1 VQTVI
6 PMLGVLQEMVVKTL
20 DNKSNEHP
28 NRGAVLR
35 ELYKSHRLTAE
46 LYAGLLG
53 MRVDVVLEERDLP
66 SLEKCLE
73 TIEALERLPLK
84 RHSFVS
90 LLWNEQHLG
99 VYVARHGLQ
108 GGGLVYE
115 VTLMDRD
122 DGVERVMR
130 AEFRAAR
137 VQPEPFA
144 SIISGAGWSVIP
156 RDRIASI
163 PELAL
168 MFQAMVA
175 LHQWRYPK
183 ISTLD
188 LAQADLGPHTPPN
201 ENPELVRLCALA
213 MQGKIPCA
221 RVRLPID
228 AIVPKDLA
236 HALNYPLDEIRRLR
250 DAHLDGGQASSAL
263 LLYQRGG
270 RFIMDDDYSAFLS
283 YKSLSFKRVPAVILG
298 KFHGPNIEILETG
311 GGELMPPILVER
323 RPSQMP
329 SIPEDDA
336 RRLELRLEALK
347 PSRPSATQTLSKIY
361 IEFCHLLERRR
372 KREADLHEFLLRHP
386 VMLDAHA
393 ARVHSEVRV
402 GRYRADLVLRY
413 EQSDRRVLLVEL
425 ERDDD
430 KIFKRN
436 NRLVD
441 KVAHASQQIEDWIT
455 QIRRNAPDMPDW
467 LKGEYVPTGLVVI
480 GRSTQ
485 LSVEQRETLFN
496 INSNR
501 LVKIVTYDDLLE
513 RLNRLIVSM
522 EKTLESGEK
531 TDESWSD

>member
-1 VQTVI
+1 
-6 PMLGVLQEMVVKTL
+6 MV
-20 DNKSNEHP
+20 
-28 NRGAVLR
+28 
-35 ELYKSHRLTAE
+35 
-46 LYAGLLG
+46 
-53 MRVDVVLEERDLP
+53 
-66 SLEKCLE
+66 
-73 TIEALERLPLK
+73 EALELHPLK
-84 RHSFVS
+84 RHSFAS

-99 VYVARHGLQ
+99 VHVARHGLQ

-115 VTLMDRD
+115 VTLMNRE

-137 VQPEPFA
+137 AQPEPFA
-144 SIISGAGWSVIP
+144 SIISSAGWSVIP
-156 RDRIASI
+156 RDRIPTI
-163 PELAL
+163 PELTL
-168 MFQAMVA
+168 MFQTMVA
-175 LHQWRYPK
+175 SHRWLYPK
-183 ISTLD
+183 LSMQQI
-188 LAQADLGPHTPPN
+188 QNADVGPHKPPS

-213 MQGKIPCA
+213 MQGKIPCT
-221 RVRLPID
+221 RVRVPID
-228 AIVPKDLA
+228 AIFPKDIT

-250 DAHLDGGQASSAL
+250 DAHVDGGQASSAL

-298 KFHGPNIEILETG
+298 KFHAPNIEILETG
-311 GGELMPPILVER
+311 GSELMPPILVER

-329 SIPEDDA
+329 STPEDDA
-336 RRLELRLEALK
+336 QRLEWRLEALK
-347 PSRPSATQTLSKIY
+347 PSQPSAVQTLSKIY
-361 IEFCHLLERRR
+361 FEFCHLLERRR
-372 KREADLHEFLLRHP
+372 KREADLHAFLLRHP

-430 KIFKRN
+430 KIFKRD

-455 QIRRNAPDMPDW
+455 QIRRNALDMPDW
-467 LKGEYVPTGLVVI
+467 LKGEYVPAGLVVI

-522 EKTLESGEK
+522 EVTLGRGGK